1 MIPNESLLEPLEQG
15 GNPSPKVVG
24 TTTIGVT
31 ECYPIVPNR
40 NQKKD
45 IPLVHEV
52 IVESSSSSSSL
63 VEHYGHSI
71 LYHYLQYD
79 TDWVHPTTQQIRI
92 PSHVVP
98 QMYHSDHPILQQQ
111 QQHFRKEEVDVV
123 SEPPHTAH
131 HRRDLQRIVTD
142 RTAHKL
148 LAVRVHTL
156 DETVTTSLE
165 DIATYLFDTDSDDS
179 FTTLHTACTMG
190 QKNIIPYDNDIP
202 VYDITLSSGNSSDY
216 TFGSFF
222 TAAEPQILEL
232 LYGMMMMMNDT
243 TLPPQL
249 EDDDDNT
256 NNNTTT
262 TTINSTDTTNTTTTT
277 TTTNATTITTNGTT
291 TVVAI
296 PNGQFTSLSELVEY
310 VLLIGPKGLRPT
322 TQQPNF
328 RFVAAGAY
336 NSYKVVIT
344 DDWID
349 TPQVVQH
356 EIGYVVVVVV
366 CVCVGREGVSPV
378 VFHNDTGWVKH
389 QVV

>member
-1 MIPNESLLEPLEQG
+1 MIPNESLLEQG
-15 GNPSPKVVG
+15 VDSLPKVVG

-52 IVESSSSSSSL
+52 IVESSSSSL

-111 QQHFRKEEVDVV
+111 HLEEKEEDTV

-190 QKNIIPYDNDIP
+190 HKNIIPYDNDIP
-202 VYDITLSSGNSSDY
+202 VYDMTLSSGNSSDY

-249 EDDDDNT
+249 EDDDDI

-262 TTINSTDTTNTTTTT
+262 TTTMNSTDTTNATTTTT
-277 TTTNATTITTNGTT
+277 TTTNGT

-296 PNGQFTSLSELVEY
+296 PNGRFTSLSELVEY
-310 VLLIGPKGLRPT
+310 VILIGPKGLRPT

-356 EIGYVVVVVV
+356 EIGYVVVVVCV
-366 CVCVGREGVSPV
+366 CVCVWWWESPRC
-378 VFHNDTGWVKH
+378 FS
-389 QVV
+389 